1 MSDSRLYLVRMLLG
15 RRAEGSKAFQNT
27 RFLVRQSGFVNLG
40 TPVELQGGGASGTS
54 DPGDTHVDFDLQAQS
69 LSQEALFPFRC
80 TPPLGA
86 L

>member
-1 MSDSRLYLVRMLLG
+1 VQVLLG

-27 RFLVRQSGFVNLG
+27 RFLVRQSGFVSLG
-40 TPVELQGGGASGTS
+40 TPVELRGGRASGTS
-54 DPGDTHVDFDLQAQS
+54 YPGDTNVDFNLQAQS